1 MIVPPRLFKQEEL
14 IANLK
19 IEKEEAIKLQDF
31 ELAAKLRDEE
41 SMLQEELERDKELWR
56 EENYNKIYEV
66 NKEHIAKVVSKWTQI
81 PVERLTEKESSR
93 LLKLEEKLSKR
104 VIGQLEAI
112 RTISKAVRR
121 SRVGLKDPKRPIGSF
136 AFLGPTGVG
145 KTELCK
151 AFSRGYVW

>member
-112 RTISKAVRR
+112 RD
-121 SRVGLKDPKRPIGSF
+121 LLDPLPF
-136 AFLGPTGVG
+136 
-145 KTELCK
+145 
-151 AFSRGYVW
+151 